1 MTNTAA
7 DTISRK
13 AIIGVMVAAL
23 GFFVDLYD
31 IIIFSA
37 ERIDSFRSLGIPEN
51 TWPLHT
57 RNLCER
63 SKWVY
68 VV

>member
-37 ERIDSFRSLGIPEN
+37 
-51 TWPLHT
+51 
-57 RNLCER
+57 
-63 SKWVY
+63 
-68 VV
+68 